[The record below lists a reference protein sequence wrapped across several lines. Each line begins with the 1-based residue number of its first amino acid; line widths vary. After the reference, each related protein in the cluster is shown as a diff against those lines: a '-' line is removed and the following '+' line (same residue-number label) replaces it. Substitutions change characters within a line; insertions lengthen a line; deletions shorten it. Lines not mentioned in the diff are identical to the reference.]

1 MDTAKSFLTPFLA
14 GAILSGAIT
23 GAVVYTTKNAE
34 IRELGAA
41 RDREVSKRQSLLA
54 NPTQQPPPVSPGGI
68 PGDGVYIVGGDIR
81 PGTYRSIGND
91 YCSWTRLRDAGDTSS
106 YIDSSNGKGQLI
118 VTIQASDGAF
128 QTRFCQP
135 WEKIG

>member
-23 GAVVYTTKNAE
+23 GAVVYAMKNSE
-34 IRELGAA
+34 IRELGVA
-41 RDREVSKRQSLLA
+41 RDREVSKRQALLA
-54 NPTQQPPPVSPGGI
+54 NPPQAAQVSPGGI